1 MIKVLIAG
9 GRFFNDYE
17 LLKSK
22 CDEILADILDRITVV
37 SGHARGADE
46 LGEDYADEKGYEID
60 THPAKWDDL
69 NAEPC
74 VIGYN
79 KYGKLYNK
87 LAGFN
92 RNKEMMSIADIV
104 ICFWD
109 GKSKGTKDT
118 INLAKKTGKELYVIN
133 Y

>member
-1 MIKVLIAG
+1 MLTAK
-9 GRFFNDYE
+9 D
-17 LLKSK
+17 
-22 CDEILADILDRITVV
+22 DITD
-37 SGHARGADE
+37 
-46 LGEDYADEKGYEID
+46 
-60 THPAKWDDL
+60 
-69 NAEPC
+69 
-74 VIGYN
+74 
-79 KYGKLYNK
+79 K

-104 ICFWD
+104 ICFWV